1 MGEGIFYP
9 VIREIVDRK
18 TGLQVHLAEGG
29 AKTPEDYW
37 RAVGEYTA
45 LSRVEDELKD
55 LERRYIAE

>member
-1 MGEGIFYP
+1 MGEGVFYP

-29 AKTPEDYW
+29 AKTLEDYW

-45 LSRVEDELKD
+45 LSRVEDEL
-55 LERRYIAE
+55 

>member
-1 MGEGIFYP
+1 MGEGVFYP

-29 AKTPEDYW
+29 AKTLEDYW